1 VPVFE
6 EGTLMGLVAGSGG
19 QVRGVHV
26 AAALTISMLLAG
38 IVAAAQ
44 NATFRAETRLVVLH
58 ATVRNSRGEL
68 IKDLEKDAFT
78 VYENGKPQ
86 PITLFHRDDV
96 PVSIGLLIDNSGS
109 MQTLRPRVEAAALA
123 FVRASHPLDEVFV
136 VNFAA
141 RARVDVPM
149 TNDIGVLE
157 KGISAGGA
165 IGGTALRDA
174 VILAQNY
181 LSVHASHDRRVLL
194 LITDGNDSV
203 SMAST
208 DQVRQMSGHNETSIF
223 AIGLFADRSAA
234 RRGRRELEQITDY
247 TGGVTYAPASIDQ
260 IESVA
265 LQIAHEIRNQYTI
278 AYTPLDQT
286 LDGRYRTIQVRVAGA
301 GRGLSVRTRAGYW
314 ATGSSSTGQ

>member
-1 VPVFE
+1 GG
-6 EGTLMGLVAGSGG
+6 GTKMESGY
-19 QVRGVHV
+19 VRGIRLGATLVMP
-26 AAALTISMLLAG
+26 MLLGG
-38 IVAAAQ
+38 IVAEPQ
-44 NATFRAETRLVVLH
+44 HATFRAETRLVVLH

-157 KGISAGGA
+157 RGISAG
-165 IGGTALRDA
+165 
-174 VILAQNY
+174 
-181 LSVHASHDRRVLL
+181 
-194 LITDGNDSV
+194 
-203 SMAST
+203 
-208 DQVRQMSGHNETSIF
+208 
-223 AIGLFADRSAA
+223 
-234 RRGRRELEQITDY
+234 
-247 TGGVTYAPASIDQ
+247 
-260 IESVA
+260 
-265 LQIAHEIRNQYTI
+265 
-278 AYTPLDQT
+278 
-286 LDGRYRTIQVRVAGA
+286 
-301 GRGLSVRTRAGYW
+301 
-314 ATGSSSTGQ
+314 